1 MKNYNTRNMEEWWL
15 SPIPKKTQEQF
26 KARLRV
32 FVNDIF
38 DPILEN
44 HALHGK
50 YLGLR
55 SINVT
60 GDYRALYSVLSETSI
75 EFVLID
81 THSGLY
87 E

>member
-1 MKNYNTRNMEEWWL
+1 MRILFHRQFSKGYKKL
-15 SPIPKKTQEQF
+15 PKKIQEQF
-26 KARLRV
+26 KARLQI

-60 GDYRALYSVLSETSI
+60 GDYRALHSIISETSV

-81 THSGLY
+81 THSNLY